1 MKCVFEDN
9 HILVYLPKCDI
20 NEKSFED
27 LSYIEEYFREIFLKI
42 KQKYNIE
49 LSGFYFVNVYIDLI
63 NGIILEIE
71 EEQLEFIEYY
81 DDAIDMKIVIH
92 QEEFLYETSDVLNLP
107 NDFKKNFNIYYYQ
120 NRWYLKLKNKM
131 DDNVWYQ
138 ILEYTK
144 IIYKGTNWIIK
155 YGKKM

>member
-63 NGIILEIE
+63 NGIILEI
-71 EEQLEFIEYY
+71 
-81 DDAIDMKIVIH
+81 
-92 QEEFLYETSDVLNLP
+92 
-107 NDFKKNFNIYYYQ
+107 
-120 NRWYLKLKNKM
+120 
-131 DDNVWYQ
+131 
-138 ILEYTK
+138 
-144 IIYKGTNWIIK
+144 
-155 YGKKM
+155 